1 MLLCKYFPQGQV
13 KIIVTDIAPI
23 LPNIRSS
30 FSLNDRPET
39 ESRLWI
45 RELNWGKFGS
55 QGIDDLVF
63 QVDQQWHCNIDW
75 IIGSDTFY
83 DPAGRQIFCAP
94 ACHHHSV
101 LNCLLLQILKSYL
114 SLLRLSYIG
123 TTKMQ
128 SLSLLIKRG
137 GWFNQKLV

>member
-1 MLLCKYFPQGQV
+1 MLLCKYFPPGQV
-13 KIIVTDIAPI
+13 KIVVTDIAAI

-30 FSLNDRPET
+30 FSLNGRPET

-55 QGIDDLVF
+55 QGIDDLVL

-83 DPAGRQIFCAP
+83 DPAGRQIFGAP
-94 ACHHHSV
+94 ADHHHSV
-101 LNCLLLQILKSYL
+101 LNIIC
-114 SLLRLSYIG
+114 
-123 TTKMQ
+123 
-128 SLSLLIKRG
+128 
-137 GWFNQKLV
+137 